1 MCVVVCLYL
10 WGHGAREQSE
20 RVRAARVERAS
31 PHALHTLASDEVG
44 AALLI
49 LGARHPE
56 LSVRGLR
63 VKSGERKVRAPSQ
76 AVWMRRAG
84 AERAMDARIEPPS
97 HAPLRRSGSGAVW
110 MVMRFAC

>member
-1 MCVVVCLYL
+1 MLVV
-10 WGHGAREQSE
+10 
-20 RVRAARVERAS
+20 
-31 PHALHTLASDEVG
+31 
-44 AALLI
+44 

-63 VKSGERKVRAPSQ
+63 VKSGERKLRAPSQ

-110 MVMRFAC
+110 MVMRFACWPRDDMSCGRRGRGRGGLHVAWLAIEGVFFA